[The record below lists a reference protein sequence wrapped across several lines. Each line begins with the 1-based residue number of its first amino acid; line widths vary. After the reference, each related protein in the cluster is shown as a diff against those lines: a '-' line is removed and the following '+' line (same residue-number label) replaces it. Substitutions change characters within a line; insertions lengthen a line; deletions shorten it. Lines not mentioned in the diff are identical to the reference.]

1 MVRQLTKNKDA
12 EGANNAKTEDTAIT
26 YYIKSP
32 KWKQVYL

>member
-12 EGANNAKTEDTAIT
+12 EGANIAKTEDTAIA
-26 YYIKSP
+26 YKVA